1 MPRGGPKGSPEDP
14 LADPF
19 DDPSYGFRFR
29 TSNYQRREDADRAGR
44 VNGKMSH
51 TLIAY
56 STRIVGVLTI
66 VYRSG
71 LYSYLDDV
79 GERHSVRYAA
89 GAGTGYQV
97 SNAVPD
103 TPSLVKYSAPLY
115 KSSRGARGKVSYE
128 RGPGGQYK
136 FIASAPDQRRSE
148 STGADG
154 ITRGSYSYLDD
165 KGLQRTV
172 EYIAGA
178 GIGYKIVQS
187 STGPGSHLNARPAIP
202 QFGPAS
208 AQSNDITD
216 ADGSGFRRT
225 ESGSFGSRRTGQ
237 AGSATGQSGGQAG
250 FGSSSGFGSGSGNKY
265 GSSGSAAAGGIG
277 DYGGGSGGSSEK
289 GLSTGFGA
297 GSRAGASG
305 GNSWDKAGR
314 PGSGSTPPI
323 GGGSS
328 ESHRGTGVG
337 SGSYGSGQ
345 RVGDSARGG
354 ANRYGGGAETYG
366 GSSDGIGGAAGSQTG
381 SGAGRYGAGG
391 SSEAH
396 SGIGQGSGSGGDF
409 TQTSSERDHLHS
421 SGNRQSSVAGSSGAS
436 RPSSGGSAGSSS
448 VRGSAGVHTGSGSA
462 GSVDGTSY
470 VTSNDASLSIDRN
483 RDWTTGGR
491 DSTIVKNVGK
501 WYVGLPPGSAVR
513 AHVQNIDLLPIG
525 GRPPSPSEALRKDV
539 QRSRHF
545 DSYDD

>member
-1 MPRGGPKGSPEDP
+1 MVWMVHSW
-14 LADPF
+14 PF
-19 DDPSYGFRFR
+19 FFSFCNTG
-29 TSNYQRREDADRAGR
+29 DA
-44 VNGKMSH
+44 
-51 TLIAY
+51 IQ
-56 STRIVGVLTI
+56 
-66 VYRSG
+66 G

-97 SNAVPD
+97 TNAVPD

-115 KSSRGARGKVSYE
+115 KSSRNARGKVSYE

-202 QFGPAS
+202 QFGAS
-208 AQSNDITD
+208 SSSNDITD
-216 ADGSGFRRT
+216 AEGSGFKRT

-237 AGSATGQSGGQAG
+237 GGSSGGQSG
-250 FGSSSGFGSGSGNKY
+250 FGSSSGFGSTAGGSGSRA
-265 GSSGSAAAGGIG
+265 GSGAFGGG
-277 DYGGGSGGSSEK
+277 GGGSAEK
-289 GLSTGFGA
+289 GSSTGFGA
-297 GSRAGASG
+297 GNRGSAAGTG
-305 GNSWDKAGR
+305 AGSF
-314 PGSGSTPPI
+314 GSGNKAPTGS
-323 GGGSS
+323 GSS
-328 ESHRGTGVG
+328 ESHRATGAG
-337 SGSYGSGQ
+337 SGSYGGGQSSGE
-345 RVGDSARGG
+345 SSRGG
-354 ANRYGGGAETYG
+354 ANRYGSGADAYG
-366 GSSDGIGGAAGSQTG
+366 GSADGFGSAPGSQAGSG
-381 SGAGRYGAGG
+381 PGRYGGAGG
-391 SSEAH
+391 SVEAH
-396 SGIGQGSGSGGDF
+396 SGIGQGSGSGGDYSAS
-409 TQTSSERDHLHS
+409 SSERDHLHS
-421 SGNRQSSVAGSSGAS
+421 SGNRQSSAAGASGGS
-436 RPSSGGSAGSSS
+436 RPSSGGLAGSSS
-448 VRGSAGVHTGSGSA
+448 GRGGTGVRTGSAAAGSGG
-462 GSVDGTSY
+462 GSSY
-470 VTSNDASLSIDRN
+470 VTSNDASLSVDRN
-483 RDWTTGGR
+483 RDWTTTGR